1 MPRPLSLQTPQP
13 GLDDSSSEWAEQ
25 LHGSVEWD
33 REVERLQG
41 VLSHTEERVHR
52 ATTAAQA
59 ARDTVAAVNEETRKA
74 TLAAH
79 AAVTGVGRG
88 RERDGKSPGTRL
100 RKGHFVCDL
109 GGSFSPV
116 HALARGWTLV
126 RQLTHDLQ
134 GQARP
139 LR

>member
-1 MPRPLSLQTPQP
+1 MPPL
-13 GLDDSSSEWAEQ
+13 
-25 LHGSVEWD
+25 
-33 REVERLQG
+33 
-41 VLSHTEERVHR
+41 R

-100 RKGHFVCDL
+100 RKGHFVCVTWEVPSLLCMRLL
-109 GGSFSPV
+109 GVGPS
-116 HALARGWTLV
+116 LGN
-126 RQLTHDLQ
+126 
-134 GQARP
+134 
-139 LR
+139 